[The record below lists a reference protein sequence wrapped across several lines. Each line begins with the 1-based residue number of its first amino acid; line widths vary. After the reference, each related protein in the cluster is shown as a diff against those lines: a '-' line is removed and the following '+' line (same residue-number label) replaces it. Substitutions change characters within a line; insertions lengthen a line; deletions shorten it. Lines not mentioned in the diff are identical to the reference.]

1 MKQSIQSSQGHAA
14 ENQKLIFSGKILS
27 DEKTMGEYE
36 IKEKDFLVVMVSKPK
51 VKKPADAPAAESPA
65 KETASSAAPAA
76 ATTAATEE
84 AKPPTAPADASESAP
99 EKTSTP
105 AAPSTPAATES
116 LQASSFLAGSE
127 LETAMNSIVE
137 MGFPRHDVQR
147 AMRMSFNNPDRAV
160 EYLMNGL
167 PEEPAPSRPTAVAP
181 GTPATPSPAP
191 APSTGSV
198 PPPRSGNLFEQAAAM
213 QGGAGAQEG
222 ESLFPEDSQ
231 GRQVIDFGSPQTLQ
245 QLRTLLEQNPA
256 ALQPLIQ
263 ALVQSN
269 PQLAEAISQDPEG
282 VLRMLAGE
290 GLEGED
296 ALDIPTLQQLGEE
309 DRTQVEQMIS
319 MGIPESKAIESFFMC
334 GRNLEMAV
342 QYYFEV
348 RELRL
353 TGEPTRL

>member
-1 MKQSIQSSQGHAA
+1 MASVKQSIQSSQGHAT

-27 DEKTMGEYE
+27 DDKTMGEYE

-51 VKKPADAPAAESPA
+51 VKKPAEAPAAEAPA
-65 KETASSAAPAA
+65 KEAAATTPAA
-76 ATTAATEE
+76 ATPAAEE
-84 AKPPTAPADASESAP
+84 AKPTEATESVP
-99 EKTSTP
+99 ENTGTS
-105 AAPSTPAATES
+105 AVPSTPAPSEP
-116 LQASSFLAGSE
+116 LQAGSFLAGSE

-191 APSTGSV
+191 APQAGSV

-213 QGGAGAQEG
+213 QGGAGAPEG
-222 ESLFPEDSQ
+222 EGLFPEDSQ

-245 QLRTLLEQNPA
+245 QLRMLLEQNPA
-256 ALQPLIQ
+256 ALQPLVQ

-296 ALDIPTLQQLGEE
+296 SLDIPTLQQLGDE

-348 RELRL
+348 CAM
-353 TGEPTRL
+353 TNKKEPAGL

>member
-1 MKQSIQSSQGHAA
+1 MKKSIQDSQGHAA

-27 DEKTMGEYE
+27 DEKTIGEYE

-51 VKKPADAPAAESPA
+51 AKKVAEAPAQEASTSEAPPSEATAAAAPA
-65 KETASSAAPAA
+65 PAQEAQQAAAPAA
-76 ATTAATEE
+76 ADEAASAEAAT
-84 AKPPTAPADASESAP
+84 PSSV
-99 EKTSTP
+99 STP
-105 AAPSTPAATES
+105 APGEK
-116 LQASSFLAGSE
+116 LQADSFLAGTE
-127 LETAMNSIVE
+127 LETAMNNIVE
-137 MGFPRHDVQR
+137 MGFPREEVQR

-167 PEEPAPSRPTAVAP
+167 PEEPAPSRPTAIPP

-191 APSTGSV
+191 AATV

-213 QGGAGAQEG
+213 QGQAGAQESG

-256 ALQPLIQ
+256 ALQPLVQ

-296 ALDIPTLQQLGEE
+296 SMDIPTLQQLSSE

-348 RELRL
+348 C
-353 TGEPTRL
+353 TYD

>member
-1 MKQSIQSSQGHAA
+1 MASVKQSIQSSQGHAA

-27 DEKTMGEYE
+27 DEKTIGEYE

-51 VKKPADAPAAESPA
+51 VKKAPEAPASDAP
-65 KETASSAAPAA
+65 SSAAAADATPAK
-76 ATTAATEE
+76 TES
-84 AKPPTAPADASESAP
+84 KPAEAPAEASAP
-99 EKTSTP
+99 APQNAGESTV
-105 AAPSTPAATES
+105 PSTPAPGETI
-116 LQASSFLAGSE
+116 QAGSFLAGSE
-127 LETAMNSIVE
+127 LETAMSSIVE
-137 MGFPRHDVQR
+137 MGFPRADVQR

-191 APSTGSV
+191 APHTASV

-213 QGGAGAQEG
+213 QGGAGAQDS
-222 ESLFPEDSQ
+222 ESLFPEDAQ

-245 QLRTLLEQNPA
+245 QLRLLLEQNPS
-256 ALQPLIQ
+256 ALQPLVQ

-290 GLEGED
+290 GLEGEES
-296 ALDIPTLQQLGEE
+296 LDIPTLQQLGEE

-353 TGEPTRL
+353 T